1 MKLRDLD
8 KWVTHVTDR
17 LVDASDKLEHAAELK
32 LPLGKKFDRLA
43 NKVNALVDGA
53 AKQSA
58 DAEELARAAEKQS
71 ASIDKVSEKIDQQTT
86 KIDKLAGVISKFTQR
101 P

>member
-1 MKLRDLD
+1 MKLKDLD

-17 LVDASDKLEHAAELK
+17 LVDASDQLEHAAELK

-43 NKVNALVDGA
+43 NKVDALVDCA

-58 DAEELARAAEKQS
+58 KADMLADAAEKQS
-71 ASIDKVSEKIDQQTT
+71 AGIEKLGEKMERQTT
-86 KIDKLAGVISKFTQR
+86 RIDRLVGGASKPPQR
-101 P
+101 S